1 MRALCFDG
9 AVDAVEGKRMSSEG
23 WEDEKNKGNEKVE
36 KPSEATA
43 GLSCVCVG
51 GAEEAEPTS
60 DFMFAFA
67 RMFAYT
73 LGVCLC
79 ALGEPL
85 IVY

>member
-1 MRALCFDG
+1 MRALCFEG

-23 WEDEKNKGNEKVE
+23 WEDEKNERKEKVE

-43 GLSCVCVG
+43 GVSCVCVG

-60 DFMFAFA
+60 GFMLAFA
-67 RMFAYT
+67 GVFAST